1 SRSSNQQLA
10 TIDSTQCT
18 PTSTTTQKLHHKI
31 FEHIRKDDMTNG
43 KPANLP
49 DQIRHYI
56 NGEFVDSIDGD
67 TFDVLNPVTNE
78 AYIKASSGK
87 VADIDAAVVAAKEA
101 FDNGPWPHMLPRER
115 SRILHKIAD
124 VVETRQQ
131 ELAEMESWDSGI
143 PISQALGQARRAA
156 ENFRFFGDLIVAQH
170 DNAFKVPGRQA
181 NYVNR
186 KPKGVAGLITPWNTP
201 FM

>member
-1 SRSSNQQLA
+1 M
-10 TIDSTQCT
+10 QCT
-18 PTSTTTQKLHHKI
+18 PTLTTMPKPIQKI
-31 FEHIRKDDMTNG
+31 FKHIRKDDMTNG

-56 NGEFVDSIDGD
+56 NAEFVDSIDGD

-87 VADIDAAVVAAKEA
+87 VADIDAAVAAAKEA
-101 FDNGPWPHMLPRER
+101 FDNGPWPNMLPRER

-131 ELAEMESWDSGI
+131 ELAEMETWDSGL
-143 PISQALGQARRAA
+143 PISQTLGQARRAA
-156 ENFRFFGDLIVAQH
+156 ENFRFFADLIVAQ
-170 DNAFKVPGRQA
+170 
-181 NYVNR
+181 
-186 KPKGVAGLITPWNTP
+186 
-201 FM
+201 